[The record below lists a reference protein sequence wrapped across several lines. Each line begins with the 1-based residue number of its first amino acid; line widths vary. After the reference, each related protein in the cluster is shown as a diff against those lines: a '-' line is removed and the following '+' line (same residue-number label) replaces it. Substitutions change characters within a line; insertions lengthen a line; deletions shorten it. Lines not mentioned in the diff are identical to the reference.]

1 MVAEV
6 RMLSLQ
12 ECATAYP
19 ELRFAV
25 GAADAKP
32 VTGYGTDT
40 PASRAEEA
48 HDLAG
53 VGKLFLG
60 LTLAHLGEGDEGFL
74 EHTLTVT
81 VEHRAGA
88 RTGTLQLMSGDLE
101 LSVDD
106 AVNLVFSTGDA
117 ACVLALLEFTK
128 SEGVDLLAEAQS
140 LVDTLGLNTFQFTG
154 TEEAESWG
162 EGLLGRTTCAG
173 TLELL
178 RALRIPSDLETAAT
192 AATELAE
199 PPVLSVETRQRMHGW
214 MGRVFEPAGLA
225 SALPGF
231 GPKRVPHQTLS
242 GLELTARG
250 AERGYSSVLTLPTE
264 AGEWVHLAA
273 HLPPSSAV
281 FQSPRDVSA
290 VLGTLG
296 LAAYH
301 SATVDDPTGL
311 ELAGRARA
319 GAGTL
324 YSWILK

>member
-6 RMLSLQ
+6 RVLSLA
-12 ECATAYP
+12 ECASSFP

-25 GAADAKP
+25 GAVASDR
-32 VTGYGTDT
+32 VSGTAT
-40 PASRAEEA
+40 LVSRAEEA

-53 VGKLFLG
+53 IGKLLLG

-81 VEHRAGA
+81 ADHRAGA
-88 RTGTLQLMSGDLE
+88 RTGTLRLMSGDLE

-117 ACVLALLEFTK
+117 ACVLVLLEFTK
-128 SEGVDLLAEAQS
+128 SEGVDLLAEAQG
-140 LVDTLGLNTFQFTG
+140 LVETLGLNAFQFTD
-154 TEEAESWG
+154 TERDESWG
-162 EGLLGRTTCAG
+162 EGLLGRVTCAG

-178 RALRIPSDLETAAT
+178 RALGTPGGLETGAA
-192 AATELAE
+192 AATELAV
-199 PPVLSVETRQRMHGW
+199 PPALSVETRQRVHRW

-242 GLELTARG
+242 GLELTTRG
-250 AERGYSSVLTLPTE
+250 AERGYSSILTLPTE
-264 AGEWVHLAA
+264 AGEWVHVAA
-273 HLPPSSAV
+273 HLPPSSAGY
-281 FQSPRDVSA
+281 QSPRDVSA

-296 LAAYH
+296 LSAYH
-301 SATVDDPTGL
+301 L
-311 ELAGRARA
+311 IAR
-319 GAGTL
+319 
-324 YSWILK
+324 